1 MKENYLYKISAGL
14 ERRVFTSFFCNTSY
28 FEMQNFR
35 EKLAEEC
42 KKMTEY
48 VFKYDMD
55 LPNMDRK
62 ELEKIIIELDQILKD
77 EMNQSIMKIRKFV
90 K

>member
-1 MKENYLYKISAGL
+1 
-14 ERRVFTSFFCNTSY
+14 
-28 FEMQNFR
+28 MQNFR

-42 KKMTEY
+42 KKMPEY
-48 VFKYDMD
+48 LFKYDMD